1 MKPGAVV
8 ETISLYP
15 LQGIPLIRSGDDLST
30 IIIES
35 VPCNKFQWSD
45 SDILVIAQKIVSK
58 SEGRLVNLKQVQP
71 SKRSIELASRTE
83 KDPRLVELILSES
96 KNVIRFKKGLIVR
109 KHHQG
114 GYPCQRR

>member
-8 ETISLYP
+8 ETISLYQ
-15 LQGIPLIRSGDDLST
+15 LQGIPLIHSGDGLCT

-35 VPCNKFQWSD
+35 VHSNKFQWSY

-58 SEGRLVNLKQVQP
+58 SDGCLVNLKQIQP
-71 SKRSIELASRTE
+71 SKPSVELASRTE

-96 KNVIRFKKGLIVR
+96 KKVIRFKKGLIVA
-109 KHHQG
+109 QTPSG
-114 GYPCQRR
+114 GLSLPT